1 MLIQKLILAPIAEGG
16 NNLNTVEEMEHVQ
29 ELQYQKA
36 KREQSFTRKL
46 LRNRFAAI
54 GLIIIILL
62 ILTAIFAPFLAT
74 HDPYSMDV
82 TKSLLKPGDSGHIL
96 GTDSYGRDIYSRI
109 IYGARVSLLVGI
121 SAMVFGAVFGS
132 FLGLI
137 SGYFG
142 GKIDTIIMRIMDGMM
157 AFPFILLAIVLMTVL
172 GQGLVNVIIAIG
184 ISNIP
189 GFARVIRGQ
198 VINVKESDYIEV
210 TRSLGA
216 THRRTIFKHILP
228 NSIPP
233 LIVYATMS
241 VAGAIISEASL
252 SFLGLGVQPPTA
264 SWGSMLQEGKN
275 FLVISPE
282 LANFS
287 GLAILITVLGINLFG
302 DGLRDA
308 LDPRMKL

>member
-1 MLIQKLILAPIAEGG
+1 MEVENRMNTFEEIELARDIQYKKL
-16 NNLNTVEEMEHVQ
+16 
-29 ELQYQKA
+29 
-36 KREQSFTRKL
+36 KREQSFIRKL
-46 LRNRFAAI
+46 LRNRFAAL
-54 GLIIIILL
+54 GLIVITLL
-62 ILTAIFAPFLAT
+62 IVAAIFAPFLAT
-74 HDPYSMDV
+74 HDPYEMDV
-82 TKSLLKPGDSGHIL
+82 TKSLLGPGEEGHIL

-109 IYGARVSLLVGI
+109 IYGARISLVVGI
-121 SAMVFGAVFGS
+121 AAVLFGAVLGS
-132 FLGLI
+132 LLGLI

-142 GKIDTIIMRIMDGMM
+142 GKTDTVIMRLMDGMM

-189 GFARVIRGQ
+189 GFARVVRGQ
-198 VINVKESDYIEV
+198 VLTVKETEYIEV

-216 THRRTIFKHILP
+216 SHGRILFKHIVP
-228 NSIPP
+228 NSIAPI
-233 LIVYATMS
+233 IVYATMS

-275 FLVISPE
+275 FLVLSPE
-282 LANFS
+282 LATFS

-308 LDPRMKL
+308 LDPKMKL